1 MYKKK
6 CIPSILQYISYM
18 SLQYA
23 DAVCGQSVLLSHV
36 VQLSR
41 EHEGCKG
48 VKKEKG
54 SKENQTEAVKIT
66 SKNQSK
72 QIRVVIAQ
80 FTYTCFSFCDSCEMM
95 NLQDRVCSPS
105 LIITRKRAG
114 PFPPSILRMF

>member
-23 DAVCGQSVLLSHV
+23 DAVWGQSVLLSHV

-48 VKKEKG
+48 VKKKKKG
-54 SKENQTEAVKIT
+54 VKKIRQR
-66 SKNQSK
+66 QSK
-72 QIRVVIAQ
+72 LHLKISQ
-80 FTYTCFSFCDSCEMM
+80 
-95 NLQDRVCSPS
+95 N
-105 LIITRKRAG
+105 K
-114 PFPPSILRMF
+114 